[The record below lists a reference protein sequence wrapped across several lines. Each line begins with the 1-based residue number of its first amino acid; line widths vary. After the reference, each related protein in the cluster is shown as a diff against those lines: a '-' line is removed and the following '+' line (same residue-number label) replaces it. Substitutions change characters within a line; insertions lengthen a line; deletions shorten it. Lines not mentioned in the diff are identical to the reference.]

1 MSKSTI
7 IVYSLKLLLVY
18 FVFIIFCY
26 VRWLLLYPNMFH
38 AIELLQSV
46 SPLLICAES
55 WQTSV
60 LQVYEDFISGQ
71 LIELVVFLQ
80 VLVLTGLP

>member
-38 AIELLQSV
+38 SIELL
-46 SPLLICAES
+46 
-55 WQTSV
+55 
-60 LQVYEDFISGQ
+60 
-71 LIELVVFLQ
+71 
-80 VLVLTGLP
+80 